1 MSVYILK
8 RLGGL
13 GSIKNM
19 TPPQAHYS
27 NTPPTDKST
36 SEHSEFYKHAHL
48 PGATHGLHLFWDGLQ
63 DKFFFDGS
71 EEELDEIVK
80 QLRKP
85 YPKDHPDYGKVIE
98 KANKYDKN
106 DPFFTHDSFY
116 NKYIAQ
122 DGEILLDDSIPEQRL
137 FVKSYKE
144 NRKVIDK
151 SREHNYTFSAEW
163 EIISPNL
170 EDKKEAENN
179 DKLLDAFAL
188 LAEMKPE
195 TIKIIAT
202 ILNVDA
208 DFKSIDS
215 IKNKTIKALKENRN
229 VKAYNMSFVD
239 KFVELAASGTE
250 NLMAIYYVAEGLKQG
265 ILTFNNSYYQ
275 FRSPNSE
282 ALTSINVRSVPEL
295 HSYFKKE
302 SKQMQ
307 ILIADVNNR
316 LSDEG

>member
-19 TPPQAHYS
+19 SQPQAHYS
-27 NTPPTDKST
+27 NIPPSDKT
-36 SEHSEFYKHAHL
+36 VSEHSEFYKHAHL
-48 PGATHGLHLFWDGLQ
+48 PGSTHGLHLFWDGLQ
-63 DKFFFDGS
+63 DKFFFDGTD
-71 EEELDEIVK
+71 EELNEIVK
-80 QLRKP
+80 ELRKP
-85 YPKDHPDYGKVIE
+85 YPKDHPDYGKIIE
-98 KANKYDKN
+98 KADRRDKN

-116 NKYIAQ
+116 NKFVAQ
-122 DGEILLDDSIPEQRL
+122 DGEILLDDSNPEQRL

-188 LAEMKPE
+188 LAEMQE
-195 TIKIIAT
+195 DTIKYIAT
-202 ILNVDA
+202 ILGVDA
-208 DFKSIDS
+208 DYNSKES
-215 IKNKTIKALKENRN
+215 IKNKVIKALKENRT
-229 VKAYNMSFVD
+229 VKAYSTSFVN
-239 KFVELAASGTE
+239 KFVELAGSGKE
-250 NLMAIYYVAEGLKQG
+250 NLTATYYVAEAIKQG

-282 ALTSINVRSVPEL
+282 AITSITARSVPEL
-295 HSYFKKE
+295 HNYFKKE
-302 SKQMQ
+302 PKQMQ
-307 ILIADVNNR
+307 ILITDVNNR
-316 LSDEG
+316 LTD